1 MQSWSRDVDTTQ
13 LCVNSFQRISLSGV
27 SGIEV
32 HRKVKYVIADRV
44 SNADMTGWLSD
55 RAVKIIDDKISD
67 VLPASSLPSDVDATS
82 EVLRLG
88 DVSLM
93 PGLVDA
99 HCHMHCSATK
109 DAQALALAEKD
120 DIPRLTMRAV
130 TAMRKAV
137 LAGTTTVRDIGSRNE
152 VAFPIKQ
159 AINDGAIPG
168 PRLLVAGTPITI
180 TAGHCWFFGT
190 QADTADEVA
199 KAVRNQVRQG
209 ADAIKMMT
217 TGGMFTPTANPRL
230 PQYPAETLAV
240 AVREAARSGITV
252 AAHCLSTAGVKNCVE
267 ANVHNL
273 VHARWYSQ
281 DPTEGLEFDIDT
293 AKQMADQGQW
303 VDPTIGHGMLGH
315 EATARGEAPPRAVH
329 WSVAASDV
337 KDEEHYE
344 TLNQM
349 HNLGVRFTNGLD
361 MGMPHG
367 THDRSAAN
375 AWSAVENLGWDTW
388 SALRMVTVDT
398 AEALGLDKEIGT
410 VSPGKIAD
418 LAAFDGD
425 PGKDIRDMDRA
436 STVIQGG
443 NVIKLRDVAL
453 V

>member
-1 MQSWSRDVDTTQ
+1 M
-13 LCVNSFQRISLSGV
+13 SGPT
-27 SGIEV
+27 
-32 HRKVKYVIADRV
+32 KYVLAERV
-44 SNADMTGWLSD
+44 ANADMSGWLHNS
-55 RAVKIIDDKISD
+55 AVRIVDDKID
-67 VLPASSLPSDVDATS
+67 AVLPVSNLPSEAGETS
-82 EVLRLG
+82 EILDLG

-120 DIPRLTMRAV
+120 DIQRLTMRAV
-130 TAMRKAV
+130 SAMRKAV

-159 AINDGAIPG
+159 AIKDGAIPG

-190 QADTADEVA
+190 QADTADDVA

-209 ADAIKMMT
+209 ADAIKIMS

-230 PQYPAETLAV
+230 PQYSAEALAV

-252 AAHCLSTAGVKNCVE
+252 AAHCLSADGVKNCVE

-273 VHARWYSQ
+273 IHARWYSQ
-281 DPTEGLEFDIDT
+281 DPSKGLEFDIDT
-293 AKQMADQGQW
+293 AKRMVDQGQW
-303 VDPTIGHGMLGH
+303 VDPTIGHAMLGQ
-315 EATARGEAPPRAVH
+315 EATARGEAPPRAIH

-337 KDEEHYE
+337 ADTDHYE
-344 TLNQM
+344 TLNLM
-349 HNLGVRFTNGLD
+349 HDQGVRFTNGLD

-375 AWSAVENLGWDTW
+375 SWSVVENLGWDTW
-388 SALRMVTVDT
+388 SALRMATCDT
-398 AEALGLDKEIGT
+398 AEALGVSDEVGT
-410 VSPGKIAD
+410 ISPGKVAD
-418 LAAFDGD
+418 LAAFGGD
-425 PGKDIRDMDRA
+425 PAANIRDMDRA
-436 STVIQGG
+436 STVIQNG

>member
-1 MQSWSRDVDTTQ
+1 MH
-13 LCVNSFQRISLSGV
+13 GP
-27 SGIEV
+27 
-32 HRKVKYVIADRV
+32 VKYVIADRV
-44 SNADMTGWLSD
+44 SNAQMTGWLSD
-55 RAVKIIDDKISD
+55 RAVRIIDGKISD
-67 VLPASSLPSDVDATS
+67 VLPASNLPSDVEETS
-82 EVLRLG
+82 EVLHLG
-88 DVSLM
+88 DVSLI

-120 DIPRLTMRAV
+120 DIQRLTMRAV
-130 TAMRKAV
+130 SAMRKAV

-152 VAFPIKQ
+152 VAFAIKQ
-159 AINDGAIPG
+159 AIKDGAIPG

-190 QADTADEVA
+190 QADTPDDVA

-209 ADAIKMMT
+209 ADAIKIMS

-230 PQYPAETLAV
+230 PQFPAETLAV

-252 AAHCLSTAGVKNCVE
+252 AAHCLSADGVKNCVE
-267 ANVHNL
+267 ANVHNP
-273 VHARWYSQ
+273 SK
-281 DPTEGLEFDIDT
+281 GLEFDLDT
-293 AKQMADQGQW
+293 AKRMADQGQW

-315 EATARGEAPPRAVH
+315 EATDRGEAPPRAVH
-329 WSVAASDV
+329 WSVAANNV
-337 KDEEHYE
+337 TDEDHAE

-349 HNLGVRFTNGLD
+349 HELGVRFTNGLD

-375 AWSAVENLGWDTW
+375 AWAAVEKLGWDTW
-388 SALRMVTVDT
+388 SALRMATIDT
-398 AEALGLDKEIGT
+398 AEALGVDDEVGSIRPYK
-410 VSPGKIAD
+410 VAD

-425 PGKDIRDMDRA
+425 PAGNIRDLDRA
-436 STVIQGG
+436 STVIQRGE
-443 NVIKLRDVAL
+443 VIKLRDVAL

>member
-1 MQSWSRDVDTTQ
+1 MIGNT
-13 LCVNSFQRISLSGV
+13 V
-27 SGIEV
+27 SGS
-32 HRKVKYVIADRV
+32 VKYVIADRV
-44 SNADMTGWLSD
+44 SNVDMTGWLSD
-55 RAVKIIDDKISD
+55 SAVKIVDEKIGD
-67 VLPASSLPSDVDATS
+67 VLPASSLPSDVEETS

-109 DAQALALAEKD
+109 DAQALALTEKD
-120 DIPRLTMRAV
+120 DIQRLTMRAV
-130 TAMRKAV
+130 SAMRKAV
-137 LAGTTTVRDIGSRNE
+137 MAGTTTVRDIGSRNE

-159 AINDGAIPG
+159 AIKDGAIPG

-190 QADTADEVA
+190 QADTADDVA

-209 ADAIKMMT
+209 ADAIKIMS

-230 PQYPAETLAV
+230 PQYSAETLAV

-252 AAHCLSTAGVKNCVE
+252 AAHCLSADGVKNCVE

-273 VHARWYSQ
+273 IHARWYSQ
-281 DPTEGLEFDIDT
+281 DPSKGLEFELDT
-293 AKQMADQGQW
+293 AKRMADQGQW
-303 VDPTIGHGMLGH
+303 VDPTIGHGMLGE
-315 EATARGEAPPRAVH
+315 EATARGEAPPRSVH
-329 WSVAASDV
+329 WSVASSDV
-337 KDEEHYE
+337 DNEAHYE

-349 HNLGVRFTNGLD
+349 HDLGVRFTNGLD

-375 AWSAVENLGWDTW
+375 AWSAVENLGWNTW
-388 SALRMVTVDT
+388 SALRMATIDT
-398 AEALGLDKEIGT
+398 AEALRIDDEVGSIK
-410 VSPGKIAD
+410 PGKVAD
-418 LAAFDGD
+418 LAAFGGD
-425 PGKDIRDMDRA
+425 PAKNIRDMDRA
-436 STVIQGG
+436 STVIQNG
-443 NVIKLRDVAL
+443 NIIKLNDVAL

>member
-1 MQSWSRDVDTTQ
+1 MTRVT
-13 LCVNSFQRISLSGV
+13 
-27 SGIEV
+27 
-32 HRKVKYVIADRV
+32 KYVTADRV
-44 SNADMTGWLSD
+44 ANADMSGWLRD
-55 RAVKIIDDKISD
+55 GAVRIVNDKID
-67 VLPASSLPSDVDATS
+67 AVVRFLDLPSDISETS
-82 EVLRLG
+82 EVVSLG

-99 HCHMHCSATK
+99 HCHMHCSATA
-109 DAQALALAEKD
+109 DAQKLALEERD
-120 DIPRLTMRAV
+120 DIQRLTMRAV
-130 TAMRKAV
+130 SAMRKAV

-152 VAFPIKQ
+152 VAFGIKQ
-159 AINDGAIPG
+159 AIKDGAMPG
-168 PRLLVAGTPITI
+168 PRLLVTGTPITI

-190 QADTADEVA
+190 QADTVDDVA
-199 KAVRNQVRQG
+199 KAVRNQVRLG
-209 ADAIKMMT
+209 ADAIKIMS

-230 PQYPAETLAV
+230 PQYSAEALAV

-252 AAHCLSTAGVKNCVE
+252 AAHCLSADGVKNCVE

-281 DPTEGLEFDIDT
+281 DPAKGLDFDIDT
-293 AKQMADQGQW
+293 TKRMADQGQW

-315 EATARGEAPPRAVH
+315 EVSARGEAPPRAVH

-337 KDEEHYE
+337 TDNDHYE
-344 TLNQM
+344 TLNLM
-349 HNLGVRFTNGLD
+349 HDEGVRFINGLD

-375 AWSAVENLGWDTW
+375 AWSYVENLGWDNW
-388 SALRMVTVDT
+388 SALRMATSDT
-398 AEALGLDKEIGT
+398 AEALGVDDEVGSI
-410 VSPGKIAD
+410 SPGKVAD

-425 PGKDIRDMDRA
+425 PAVNIRDLDQA
-436 STVIQGG
+436 STVMQSG

>member
-1 MQSWSRDVDTTQ
+1 MIGNT
-13 LCVNSFQRISLSGV
+13 V
-27 SGIEV
+27 SGS
-32 HRKVKYVIADRV
+32 VKYVIADRV
-44 SNADMTGWLSD
+44 SNVGMTGWLYDS
-55 RAVKIIDDKISD
+55 AVKIVDGKIGD
-67 VLPASSLPSDVDATS
+67 VLPASSLPSDVEETS

-93 PGLVDA
+93 PGLMDA

-120 DIPRLTMRAV
+120 DIQRLTMRAV
-130 TAMRKAV
+130 SAMRKAV

-152 VAFPIKQ
+152 VAFAIKQ
-159 AINDGAIPG
+159 AIKDGAIPG

-190 QADTADEVA
+190 QADTADDVA

-209 ADAIKMMT
+209 ADAIKIMS

-230 PQYPAETLAV
+230 PQYSAEAIAV

-252 AAHCLSTAGVKNCVE
+252 AAHCLSADGVKNCVE

-273 VHARWYSQ
+273 IHARWYSQ
-281 DPTEGLEFDIDT
+281 DPSKGLEFDSDT
-293 AKQMADQGQW
+293 AKRMADQGQW
-303 VDPTIGHGMLGH
+303 VDPTIGHGMLGE
-315 EATARGEAPPRAVH
+315 EATARGEAPPRTVH
-329 WSVAASDV
+329 WSVASSDV
-337 KDEEHYE
+337 DNEAHYE

-349 HNLGVRFTNGLD
+349 HDLGVRFTNGLD

-388 SALRMVTVDT
+388 SALRMATTDT
-398 AEALGLDKEIGT
+398 AEALRIDDEVGSIK
-410 VSPGKIAD
+410 PGKVAD
-418 LAAFDGD
+418 LAAFGGD
-425 PGKDIRDMDRA
+425 PAANIRDMDRA

-443 NVIKLRDVAL
+443 EVIKLRDLAL

>member
-1 MQSWSRDVDTTQ
+1 MIGNTLPGS
-13 LCVNSFQRISLSGV
+13 
-27 SGIEV
+27 
-32 HRKVKYVIADRV
+32 VKYVIADRV
-44 SNADMTGWLSD
+44 SNGDMTGWLSD
-55 RAVKIIDDKISD
+55 SAVKIVDGKIAD
-67 VLPASSLPSDVDATS
+67 VLQMSSLPSDIEETS

-120 DIPRLTMRAV
+120 DIQRLTMRAV
-130 TAMRKAV
+130 SAMRKAV
-137 LAGTTTVRDIGSRNE
+137 LSGTTTVRDIGSRNE
-152 VAFPIKQ
+152 VAFAIKK
-159 AINDGAIPG
+159 AIKDGAIPG

-209 ADAIKMMT
+209 ADAIKIMS

-252 AAHCLSTAGVKNCVE
+252 AAHCLSADGVKNCVE
-267 ANVHNL
+267 ANVPHL
-273 VHARWYSQ
+273 IHARWLAQ
-281 DPTEGLEFDIDT
+281 DPSGGVEFDCDT
-293 AKQMADQGQW
+293 AKRIVDQGQW
-303 VDPTIGHGMLGH
+303 IDPTIGHGMLGK
-315 EATARGEAPPRAVH
+315 EAVAAGEVPPLNVH
-329 WSVAASDV
+329 WSVAESPVTD
-337 KDEEHYE
+337 DDHYQN
-344 TLNQM
+344 LNQM
-349 HNLGVRFTNGLD
+349 RDLGARFTNGLD
-361 MGMPHG
+361 MGMAHG

-375 AWSAVENLGWDTW
+375 AWAAVELLGWGNWD
-388 SALRMVTVDT
+388 ALRMATIDT
-398 AEALGLDKEIGT
+398 AEALGIDDEVGSIK
-410 VSPGKIAD
+410 PGKVAD
-418 LAAFDGD
+418 LAAFCGD
-425 PGKDIRDMDRA
+425 PAANIRDMDRA

-443 NVIKLRDVAL
+443 EAIKLRDVAL

>member
-1 MQSWSRDVDTTQ
+1 M
-13 LCVNSFQRISLSGV
+13 SGP
-27 SGIEV
+27 I
-32 HRKVKYVIADRV
+32 KYVTAERV
-44 SNADMTGWLSD
+44 ANADMSGWLLNS
-55 RAVKIIDDKISD
+55 AVRIVNDKIDS
-67 VLPASSLPSDVDATS
+67 VLPVSSMPSDAGETS
-82 EVLRLG
+82 EVLDLG

-120 DIPRLTMRAV
+120 DIQRLTMRAV
-130 TAMRKAV
+130 SAMRKAV

-152 VAFPIKQ
+152 VAFSIKQ
-159 AINDGAIPG
+159 AIKDGAIPG

-190 QADTADEVA
+190 QADTVDDVA

-209 ADAIKMMT
+209 ADAIKIMS
-217 TGGMFTPTANPRL
+217 TGWMFTPTANPRL
-230 PQYPAETLAV
+230 PQYSAEALAV

-252 AAHCLSTAGVKNCVE
+252 AAHCLSAAGVKNCVE

-273 VHARWYSQ
+273 IHARWFSQ
-281 DPTEGLEFDIDT
+281 DPTKGLEFDIHT
-293 AKQMADQGQW
+293 AKRMADQGQW
-303 VDPTIGHGMLGH
+303 VDPTIGHGMLGQ
-315 EATARGEAPPRAVH
+315 EAAARGEAPPRAIH

-337 KDEEHYE
+337 ADTDHFE
-344 TLNQM
+344 TLNMM
-349 HNLGVRFTNGLD
+349 HDEGVRFTNGLD

-375 AWSAVENLGWDTW
+375 SWSVVENLGWDNW
-388 SALRMVTVDT
+388 SALRMATSDT
-398 AEALGLDKEIGT
+398 AEALGVSDEVGSI
-410 VSPGKIAD
+410 SPGKVAD

-425 PGKDIRDMDRA
+425 PATNIRDMDRA
-436 STVIQGG
+436 STVIQNGQL
-443 NVIKLRDVAL
+443 IKLREVAL

>member
-1 MQSWSRDVDTTQ
+1 MS
-13 LCVNSFQRISLSGV
+13 
-27 SGIEV
+27 
-32 HRKVKYVIADRV
+32 
-44 SNADMTGWLSD
+44 GWLSD
-55 RAVKIIDDKISD
+55 AAVRIVNRKIDD
-67 VLPASSLPSDVDATS
+67 VLPADSLPSDAKDTS
-82 EVLRLG
+82 EIVRLG

-120 DIPRLTMRAV
+120 DIQRLTMRAV
-130 TAMRKAV
+130 SAMRKAV

-152 VAFPIKQ
+152 VAFPVKQ
-159 AINDGAIPG
+159 AIKDGAIPG
-168 PRLLVAGTPITI
+168 PRLLAAGTPITI

-209 ADAIKMMT
+209 ADAIKIMS

-252 AAHCLSTAGVKNCVE
+252 AAHCLSAQGVKNCVE

-273 VHARWYSQ
+273 VHSRWYSQ
-281 DPTEGLEFDIDT
+281 DPAEGLDFDIDT
-293 AKQMADQGQW
+293 AKRMADQGQW

-315 EATARGEAPPRAVH
+315 EAANRGEAPPRAIH

-337 KDEEHYE
+337 TDEQHYE
-344 TLNQM
+344 NLNEM
-349 HNLGVRFTNGLD
+349 HDLGIRFTNGLD

-375 AWSAVENLGWDTW
+375 AWSMVENLGWDTW
-388 SALRMVTVDT
+388 SALRMATADT
-398 AEALGLDKEIGT
+398 AEALGIDDQVGSIA
-410 VSPGKIAD
+410 PGKVAD
-418 LAAFDGD
+418 IAAFNGD
-425 PGKDIRDMDRA
+425 PAENIREMDRA
-436 STVIQGG
+436 STVIQNG

>member
-1 MQSWSRDVDTTQ
+1 MPGS
-13 LCVNSFQRISLSGV
+13 
-27 SGIEV
+27 
-32 HRKVKYVIADRV
+32 VKYIIADRV
-44 SNADMTGWLSD
+44 SSTDMTSWLSD
-55 RAVKIIDDKISD
+55 SAVKIVNGKIAD
-67 VLPASSLPSDVDATS
+67 VLPASSLPSDVDETS

-88 DVSLM
+88 NVSLM

-99 HCHMHCSATK
+99 HCHMHCSATT

-120 DIPRLTMRAV
+120 DIQRLTMRAV
-130 TAMRKAV
+130 SAMRMAV

-159 AINDGAIPG
+159 AIKYGAIPG
-168 PRLLVAGTPITI
+168 PRLLVTGTPITI
-180 TAGHCWFFGT
+180 TAGHCWFFGS

-209 ADAIKMMT
+209 ADAIKIMS

-252 AAHCLSTAGVKNCVE
+252 AAHCLSAAGVKNCVE

-273 VHARWYSQ
+273 IHARWYSQ
-281 DPTEGLEFDIDT
+281 DPSKGLEFELET
-293 AKQMADQGQW
+293 AQRMSDQGQW

-315 EATARGEAPPRAVH
+315 EATDRGEAPPRAIH
-329 WSVAASDV
+329 WSVAANNV
-337 KDEEHYE
+337 TDEDHAE

-349 HNLGVRFTNGLD
+349 HDLGVRFTNGLD

-375 AWSAVENLGWDTW
+375 AWAAVEKLGWDNW
-388 SALRMVTVDT
+388 SALRMATIDT
-398 AEALGLDKEIGT
+398 AEALGVDGEVGSIST
-410 VSPGKIAD
+410 GKVAD
-418 LAAFDGD
+418 LAAFGGD
-425 PGKDIRDMDRA
+425 PAANIRDMDQA
-436 STVIQGG
+436 STVIQKGD
-443 NVIKLRDVAL
+443 VIKLRGVAL

>member
-1 MQSWSRDVDTTQ
+1 VYK
-13 LCVNSFQRISLSGV
+13 LISANHIPTV
-27 SGIEV
+27 TGIAV
-32 HRKVKYVIADRV
+32 HGPVKYVIADRV
-44 SNADMTGWLSD
+44 SNAQMTGWLSD
-55 RAVKIIDDKISD
+55 SAVKIVDGKIAD
-67 VLPASSLPSDVDATS
+67 VLHASSLPSDVEETS

-88 DVSLM
+88 DVSLI

-120 DIPRLTMRAV
+120 DIQRLTMRAV
-130 TAMRKAV
+130 SAMRKAV

-152 VAFPIKQ
+152 VAFAIKQ
-159 AINDGAIPG
+159 AIKDGAIPG

-190 QADTADEVA
+190 QADTPDDVA

-209 ADAIKMMT
+209 ADAIKIMS

-230 PQYPAETLAV
+230 PQFPAETLAV

-252 AAHCLSTAGVKNCVE
+252 AAHCLSADGVKNCVE

-273 VHARWYSQ
+273 IHARWYSQ
-281 DPTEGLEFDIDT
+281 NPSKGLEFDLDT
-293 AKQMADQGQW
+293 AKRMADQGQW

-315 EATARGEAPPRAVH
+315 EATDRGEAPPRAVH
-329 WSVAASDV
+329 WSVAANNV
-337 KDEEHYE
+337 TDEDHAE

-349 HNLGVRFTNGLD
+349 HELGVRFTNGLD

-375 AWSAVENLGWDTW
+375 AWAAVEKLGWDTW
-388 SALRMVTVDT
+388 SALRMATIDT
-398 AEALGLDKEIGT
+398 AEALGVDDEVGSIRPDK
-410 VSPGKIAD
+410 VAD

-425 PGKDIRDMDRA
+425 PAGNIRDLDRA
-436 STVIQGG
+436 STVIQRGE
-443 NVIKLRDVAL
+443 VIKLRDVAL

>member
-1 MQSWSRDVDTTQ
+1 MTGS
-13 LCVNSFQRISLSGV
+13 
-27 SGIEV
+27 
-32 HRKVKYVIADRV
+32 VKYVVADRV
-44 SNADMTGWLSD
+44 ANADMTGWLSD
-55 RAVKIIDDKISD
+55 GAVKIVDGRIDD
-67 VLPASSLPSDVDATS
+67 VLPESRLPSDVEETS

-120 DIPRLTMRAV
+120 DIQRLTMRAV
-130 TAMRKAV
+130 SAMRKAV

-152 VAFPIKQ
+152 VAFGIKQ

-190 QADTADEVA
+190 QADTADDVA

-209 ADAIKMMT
+209 ADAIKIMS

-252 AAHCLSTAGVKNCVE
+252 AAHCLSADGVKNCVE

-273 VHARWYSQ
+273 IHARWLSQ
-281 DPTEGLEFDIDT
+281 DPSKGLEFDLDT
-293 AKQMADQGQW
+293 AKRMADQGQW

-315 EATARGEAPPRAVH
+315 EATARGEAPPRAIH
-329 WSVAASDV
+329 WSVAANNV
-337 KDEEHYE
+337 TDEAHAE
-344 TLNQM
+344 TLNGM
-349 HNLGVRFTNGLD
+349 HDLGVRFTSGLD

-375 AWSAVENLGWDTW
+375 AWAAVEKLGWDTW
-388 SALRMVTVDT
+388 SALRMATIDT
-398 AEALGLDKEIGT
+398 AEALGIDGEVGAIKA
-410 VSPGKIAD
+410 GKIAD
-418 LAAFDGD
+418 LAAFEGD
-425 PGKDIRDMDRA
+425 PGENIRDLDRA
-436 STVIQGG
+436 STVIQRGE
-443 NVIKLRDVAL
+443 VIKLRDVAL

>member
-1 MQSWSRDVDTTQ
+1 MPD
-13 LCVNSFQRISLSGV
+13 LS
-27 SGIEV
+27 
-32 HRKVKYVIADRV
+32 VKYVIADRV
-44 SNADMTGWLSD
+44 ATSDMSGWLTNT
-55 RAVKIIDDKISD
+55 AVRIVNSKIDD
-67 VLPASSLPSDVDATS
+67 VLPASSLPSDIEETS
-82 EVLRLG
+82 EIVQLG

-99 HCHMHCSATK
+99 HCHMHCSATA
-109 DAQALALAEKD
+109 DAQKLALEEKD
-120 DIPRLTMRAV
+120 DILRLTMRAV
-130 TAMRKAV
+130 SAMRKAV
-137 LAGTTTVRDIGSRNE
+137 LAGTTTIRDIGSRNE
-152 VAFPIKQ
+152 VAFPVKQ
-159 AINDGAIPG
+159 AIKDGAIPG

-180 TAGHCWFFGT
+180 TAGHCWFFGS

-209 ADAIKMMT
+209 ADAIKIMS

-252 AAHCLSTAGVKNCVE
+252 ASHCLSAAGVKNSVE

-273 VHARWYSQ
+273 IHARWLSQ
-281 DPTEGLEFDIDT
+281 DTSQGLEFDIDI
-293 AKQMADQGQW
+293 AKRMADQGQW

-315 EATARGEAPPRAVH
+315 EAAARGEAPPRAIH
-329 WSVAASDV
+329 WSVAENNV
-337 KDEEHYE
+337 PDEAHAE

-349 HNLGVRFTNGLD
+349 RDVGVRFTSGLD

-375 AWSAVENLGWDTW
+375 AWAAVELLGWDNW
-388 SALRMVTVDT
+388 DALRMATIDT
-398 AEALGLDKEIGT
+398 AEALGIDDEVGSIT
-410 VSPGKIAD
+410 AGKVAD

-425 PGKDIRDMDRA
+425 PGENIRDMDRA
-436 STVIQGG
+436 STVIQRG

>member
-1 MQSWSRDVDTTQ
+1 MIGNAVPGS
-13 LCVNSFQRISLSGV
+13 
-27 SGIEV
+27 
-32 HRKVKYVIADRV
+32 VKYIIADRV
-44 SNADMTGWLSD
+44 SSTDMTSWLSD
-55 RAVKIIDDKISD
+55 SAVKIVNGKIAD
-67 VLPASSLPSDVDATS
+67 VLPASSLPSDVDETS

-88 DVSLM
+88 NVSLM

-99 HCHMHCSATK
+99 HCHMHCSATT

-120 DIPRLTMRAV
+120 DIQRLTMRAV
-130 TAMRKAV
+130 SAMRMAV

-159 AINDGAIPG
+159 AIKYGAIPG
-168 PRLLVAGTPITI
+168 PRLLVTGTPITI
-180 TAGHCWFFGT
+180 TAGHCWFFGS

-209 ADAIKMMT
+209 ADAIKIMS

-252 AAHCLSTAGVKNCVE
+252 AAHCLSAAGVKNCVE

-273 VHARWYSQ
+273 IHARWYSQ
-281 DPTEGLEFDIDT
+281 DPSKGLEFELET
-293 AKQMADQGQW
+293 AQRMSDQGQW

-315 EATARGEAPPRAVH
+315 EATDRGEAPPRAIH
-329 WSVAASDV
+329 WSVAANNV
-337 KDEEHYE
+337 TDEDHAE

-349 HNLGVRFTNGLD
+349 HDLGVRFTNGLD

-375 AWSAVENLGWDTW
+375 AWAAVEKLGWDNW
-388 SALRMVTVDT
+388 SALRMATIDT
-398 AEALGLDKEIGT
+398 AEALGVDGEVGSIST
-410 VSPGKIAD
+410 GKVAD
-418 LAAFDGD
+418 LAAFGGD
-425 PGKDIRDMDRA
+425 PAANIRDMDQA
-436 STVIQGG
+436 STVIQKGD
-443 NVIKLRDVAL
+443 VIKLRGVAL

>member
-1 MQSWSRDVDTTQ
+1 
-13 LCVNSFQRISLSGV
+13 
-27 SGIEV
+27 
-32 HRKVKYVIADRV
+32 
-44 SNADMTGWLSD
+44 
-55 RAVKIIDDKISD
+55 
-67 VLPASSLPSDVDATS
+67 
-82 EVLRLG
+82 
-88 DVSLM
+88 
-93 PGLVDA
+93 
-99 HCHMHCSATK
+99 MHCSATK

-137 LAGTTTVRDIGSRNE
+137 LAGTTTVRDIGSHNE

-159 AINDGAIPG
+159 AIKDGAIPG
-168 PRLLVAGTPITI
+168 PRLLTTGTPITI

-209 ADAIKMMT
+209 ADAIKIMS

-230 PQYPAETLAV
+230 PQFPAETLAV

-267 ANVHNL
+267 ANVHIL
-273 VHARWYSQ
+273 VHSRWYSQ
-281 DPTEGLEFDIDT
+281 DPTEGLDFDIDT
-293 AKQMADQGQW
+293 AKRMADQGQW

-337 KDEEHYE
+337 GDNDHYE

-349 HNLGVRFTNGLD
+349 HDVGVRFINGLD

-375 AWSAVENLGWDTW
+375 AWSFVENLGWDTW
-388 SALRMVTVDT
+388 SALRMATIDT

-410 VSPGKIAD
+410 ISPGKIAD

>member
-1 MQSWSRDVDTTQ
+1 M
-13 LCVNSFQRISLSGV
+13 
-27 SGIEV
+27 
-32 HRKVKYVIADRV
+32 HRNIRYIIADRV
-44 SNADMTGWLSD
+44 ANADMNEWLSD
-55 RAVKIIDDKISD
+55 TAVRIVDDKIND
-67 VLPASSLPSDVDATS
+67 VLTASSLPSDVNETS

-120 DIPRLTMRAV
+120 DIQRLTMRAV
-130 TAMRKAV
+130 SAMRKAV
-137 LAGTTTVRDIGSRNE
+137 LAGTTTVRDIGSHNE
-152 VAFPIKQ
+152 VAFAIKQ
-159 AINDGAIPG
+159 AIKDGAIPG
-168 PRLLVAGTPITI
+168 PRLLVTGTPITI
-180 TAGHCWFFGT
+180 TAGHCWFFGS

-209 ADAIKMMT
+209 ADAIKIMS

-252 AAHCLSTAGVKNCVE
+252 AAHCLSAAGVKNCVE

-273 VHARWYSQ
+273 IHSRWYSQ
-281 DPTEGLEFDIDT
+281 DPSKGLEFDLDT
-293 AKQMADQGQW
+293 AKRMADQGQW

-315 EATARGEAPPRAVH
+315 EATDRGEAPPRAVH
-329 WSVAASDV
+329 WSVAANNV
-337 KDEEHYE
+337 TDEDHAE

-349 HNLGVRFTNGLD
+349 HDLGVRFTNGLD

-367 THDRSAAN
+367 THDRSSAN
-375 AWSAVENLGWDTW
+375 AWAAVEKLGWNTW
-388 SALRMVTVDT
+388 SALRMATIDT
-398 AEALGLDKEIGT
+398 AEALRIDDEVGSI
-410 VSPGKIAD
+410 SAGKVAD
-418 LAAFDGD
+418 LAAFGGD
-425 PGKDIRDMDRA
+425 PAANIRDMDRA
-436 STVIQGG
+436 STVIQRGE
-443 NVIKLRDVAL
+443 VIKLRDVAL

>member
-1 MQSWSRDVDTTQ
+1 MQR
-13 LCVNSFQRISLSGV
+13 N
-27 SGIEV
+27 
-32 HRKVKYVIADRV
+32 VKYVIADRV
-44 SNADMTGWLSD
+44 ANSEMSGWVSDTAVRIEDGKIGGIVRTVDLPADIEDNAD
-55 RAVKIIDDKISD
+55 VI
-67 VLPASSLPSDVDATS
+67 
-82 EVLRLG
+82 RLG
-88 DVSLM
+88 NVSLM

-99 HCHMHCSATK
+99 HCHMHCSATA

-120 DIPRLTMRAV
+120 DIQRLTMRAV

-159 AINDGAIPG
+159 AIKEGAIPG
-168 PRLLVAGTPITI
+168 PRLLATGTPITI

-209 ADAIKMMT
+209 ADAIKIMS

-230 PQYPAETLAV
+230 PQYSAETLAV

-252 AAHCLSTAGVKNCVE
+252 AAHCLSAAGVKNCVE

-273 VHARWYSQ
+273 IHARWLSQ
-281 DPTEGLEFDIDT
+281 DPSKGLEFDLDT
-293 AKQMADQGQW
+293 AKRMADQGQW
-303 VDPTIGHGMLGH
+303 VDPTIGHGMLGR
-315 EATARGEAPPRAVH
+315 EATARGEAPPRAIH
-329 WSVAASDV
+329 WSVAATNVSDEAHNEV
-337 KDEEHYE
+337 
-344 TLNQM
+344 LNQM
-349 HNLGVRFTNGLD
+349 HDVGVRFVSGLD

-375 AWSAVENLGWDTW
+375 AWAHVEQLGWGTW
-388 SALRMVTVDT
+388 DALRLSTIDT
-398 AEALGLDKEIGT
+398 AEALGIDAEIGT
-410 VSPGKIAD
+410 ITPGKVAD

-425 PGKDIRDMDRA
+425 PAENIRDMDRA
-436 STVIQGG
+436 STVIQNG

-453 V
+453 I

>member
-1 MQSWSRDVDTTQ
+1 
-13 LCVNSFQRISLSGV
+13 
-27 SGIEV
+27 
-32 HRKVKYVIADRV
+32 
-44 SNADMTGWLSD
+44 MTGWLTNSAI
-55 RAVKIIDDKISD
+55 RIIDNKID
-67 VLPASSLPSDVDATS
+67 DILPIDQLPSDSAETS
-82 EVLRLG
+82 EITHLG

-120 DIPRLTMRAV
+120 DIQRLTMRAV
-130 TAMRKAV
+130 SAMRKAV

-159 AINDGAIPG
+159 AIKDGAIPG
-168 PRLLVAGTPITI
+168 PRLLAAGTPITI

-209 ADAIKMMT
+209 ADAIKIMS

-252 AAHCLSTAGVKNCVE
+252 AAHCLSADGVKNCVE

-273 VHARWYSQ
+273 IHARWYSQ
-281 DPTEGLEFDIDT
+281 DPTKGLEFDLDI
-293 AKQMADQGQW
+293 AKRMADQAQW
-303 VDPTIGHGMLGH
+303 VDPTIGHGMLGE
-315 EATARGEAPPRAVH
+315 EATNRGEAPPRAVH
-329 WSVAASDV
+329 WSVASSDV
-337 KDEEHYE
+337 DNEAHYE

-349 HNLGVRFTNGLD
+349 HDLGIRFTNGLD

-375 AWSAVENLGWDTW
+375 AWSVVENLGWDTW
-388 SALRMVTVDT
+388 SALRMATIDT
-398 AEALGLDKEIGT
+398 AEALGLDHEIGSIT
-410 VSPGKIAD
+410 PGKIAD
-418 LAAFDGD
+418 LAAFSGN
-425 PGKDIRDMDRA
+425 PTENIRDMDRA
-436 STVIQGG
+436 STVIQNG
-443 NVIKLRDVAL
+443 NITKLNDVAL

>member
-1 MQSWSRDVDTTQ
+1 M
-13 LCVNSFQRISLSGV
+13 N
-27 SGIEV
+27 
-32 HRKVKYVIADRV
+32 
-44 SNADMTGWLSD
+44 GWLHNTAI
-55 RAVKIIDDKISD
+55 RIVENKIDDT
-67 VLPASSLPSDVDATS
+67 LPIDQLPSDAHETS
-82 EVLRLG
+82 EITHLG
-88 DVSLM
+88 DVSLI

-120 DIPRLTMRAV
+120 DIQRLTMRAV
-130 TAMRKAV
+130 SAMRKAV

-159 AINDGAIPG
+159 AIKDGAIPG
-168 PRLLVAGTPITI
+168 PRLLAAGTPITI

-209 ADAIKMMT
+209 ADAIKIMS
-217 TGGMFTPTANPRL
+217 TGGMFTPTANPRQ

-252 AAHCLSTAGVKNCVE
+252 AAHCLSAEGVKNCVE

-273 VHARWYSQ
+273 IHARWYSQ
-281 DPTEGLEFDIDT
+281 DPEKGLEFDIAT
-293 AKQMADQGQW
+293 AQQMADQGQW
-303 VDPTIGHGMLGH
+303 VDPTIGHGMLGE
-315 EATARGEAPPRAVH
+315 EATQRGEAPPRAVH
-329 WSVAASDV
+329 WSVASSDV
-337 KDEEHYE
+337 DNEAHYE

-349 HNLGVRFTNGLD
+349 HDLGVRFTNGLD

-375 AWSAVENLGWDTW
+375 AWSVVENLGWDTW
-388 SALRMVTVDT
+388 SALRMATIDT
-398 AEALGLDKEIGT
+398 AEALGLDKEIGSIT
-410 VSPGKIAD
+410 PGKTAD
-418 LAAFDGD
+418 LAAFNGN
-425 PGKDIRDMDRA
+425 PAQNIRDMDRA
-436 STVIQGG
+436 STVIQNG
-443 NVIKLRDVAL
+443 NIIKLNNVAL

>member
-1 MQSWSRDVDTTQ
+1 MS
-13 LCVNSFQRISLSGV
+13 
-27 SGIEV
+27 
-32 HRKVKYVIADRV
+32 
-44 SNADMTGWLSD
+44 GWLSD
-55 RAVKIIDDKISD
+55 AAVRIVNREIDD
-67 VLPASSLPSDVDATS
+67 VLPADSLPSDAKDTS
-82 EVLRLG
+82 EIVRLG

-120 DIPRLTMRAV
+120 DIQRLTMRAV
-130 TAMRKAV
+130 SAMRKAV

-159 AINDGAIPG
+159 AIKDGAIPG
-168 PRLLVAGTPITI
+168 PRLLAAGTPITI

-209 ADAIKMMT
+209 ADVIKIMS

-252 AAHCLSTAGVKNCVE
+252 AAHCLSAAGVKNCVE
-267 ANVHNL
+267 ANVHSL
-273 VHARWYSQ
+273 VHSRWYSQ
-281 DPTEGLEFDIDT
+281 DPAKGLEFDLDT
-293 AKQMADQGQW
+293 AKRMADQGQW

-315 EATARGEAPPRAVH
+315 EVAARGEAPPRAIH

-337 KDEEHYE
+337 TDEQHYE
-344 TLNQM
+344 NLNEM
-349 HNLGVRFTNGLD
+349 HDLGIRFTNGLD

-375 AWSAVENLGWDTW
+375 AWSMVENLGWDTW
-388 SALRMVTVDT
+388 SALRMATSDT
-398 AEALGLDKEIGT
+398 AEALRIDDQVGIIA
-410 VSPGKIAD
+410 PGKVAD

-425 PGKDIRDMDRA
+425 PAENIRDMDRA
-436 STVIQGG
+436 STVIQNG

>member
-1 MQSWSRDVDTTQ
+1 MHGS
-13 LCVNSFQRISLSGV
+13 I
-27 SGIEV
+27 
-32 HRKVKYVIADRV
+32 KYVSAKRV
-44 SNADMTGWLSD
+44 ANAEMSGWLPDS
-55 RAVKIIDDKISD
+55 AVRIVEGKIDS
-67 VLPASSLPSDVDATS
+67 VLPISSLPSDVSETS
-82 EVLRLG
+82 GVLDLG

-99 HCHMHCSATK
+99 HCHMHCSATT
-109 DAQALALAEKD
+109 DAQKLALEERD
-120 DIPRLTMRAV
+120 DIQRLTMRAV
-130 TAMRKAV
+130 SAMRKAV

-152 VAFPIKQ
+152 VAFAIKQ
-159 AINDGAIPG
+159 AIKDGAIPG

-190 QADTADEVA
+190 QADTVDDVA

-209 ADAIKMMT
+209 ADAIKIMS

-230 PQYPAETLAV
+230 PQYSAEALAV

-252 AAHCLSTAGVKNCVE
+252 AAHCLSADGVKNCVE

-273 VHARWYSQ
+273 IHARWYSQ
-281 DPTEGLEFDIDT
+281 DPAKGLDFDIET
-293 AKQMADQGQW
+293 TKRMADQGQW
-303 VDPTIGHGMLGH
+303 VDPTIGHGMLGQ
-315 EATARGEAPPRAVH
+315 EVAARGEAPPRAVH

-337 KDEEHYE
+337 TDADHYE
-344 TLNQM
+344 TLNLM
-349 HNLGVRFTNGLD
+349 HDEGVRFVNGLD

-375 AWSAVENLGWDTW
+375 AWSFVENLGWANW
-388 SALRMVTVDT
+388 SALRMATSDT
-398 AEALGLDKEIGT
+398 AEALGVDDEVGSI
-410 VSPGKIAD
+410 SPGKVAD

-425 PGKDIRDMDRA
+425 PAANIRDLDRA

-443 NVIKLRDVAL
+443 DVIKLRDVAL

>member
-1 MQSWSRDVDTTQ
+1 MTGS
-13 LCVNSFQRISLSGV
+13 
-27 SGIEV
+27 
-32 HRKVKYVIADRV
+32 VKYVVADRV
-44 SNADMTGWLSD
+44 ANADMTGWLSD
-55 RAVKIIDDKISD
+55 GAVKIDDGRIDD
-67 VLPASSLPSDVDATS
+67 VLPESRLPSDVEETS

-120 DIPRLTMRAV
+120 DIQRLTMRAV
-130 TAMRKAV
+130 SAMRKAV

-152 VAFPIKQ
+152 VAFGVKQ
-159 AINDGAIPG
+159 AIKDGAIPG

-190 QADTADEVA
+190 QADTADDVA

-209 ADAIKMMT
+209 ADAIKIMS

-252 AAHCLSTAGVKNCVE
+252 AAHCLSADGVKNCVE

-273 VHARWYSQ
+273 IHARWLSQ
-281 DPTEGLEFDIDT
+281 DPSKGLEFDLDT

-315 EATARGEAPPRAVH
+315 EATARGEAPPRAIH
-329 WSVAASDV
+329 WSVAANNV
-337 KDEEHYE
+337 TDEAHAE
-344 TLNQM
+344 TLNAM
-349 HNLGVRFTNGLD
+349 HDLGVRFTSGLD

-375 AWSAVENLGWDTW
+375 AWAAVEKLGWDTW
-388 SALRMVTVDT
+388 SALRMATVDT
-398 AEALGLDKEIGT
+398 AEALGIDGEVGAIKA
-410 VSPGKIAD
+410 GKIAD
-418 LAAFDGD
+418 LAAFEGD
-425 PGKDIRDMDRA
+425 PGENIRDLDRA
-436 STVIQGG
+436 STVIQRGE
-443 NVIKLRDVAL
+443 VIKLRDVAL

>member
-1 MQSWSRDVDTTQ
+1 MTRVT
-13 LCVNSFQRISLSGV
+13 
-27 SGIEV
+27 
-32 HRKVKYVIADRV
+32 KYVTADRV
-44 SNADMTGWLSD
+44 ANADMSGWLRDS
-55 RAVKIIDDKISD
+55 AVRIVEGKIAAVVPISN
-67 VLPASSLPSDVDATS
+67 LPSDVAETS
-82 EVLRLG
+82 EVVRLG

-99 HCHMHCSATK
+99 HCHMHCSATA
-109 DAQALALAEKD
+109 DAQKLALEERD
-120 DIPRLTMRAV
+120 DIQRLTMRAV

-152 VAFPIKQ
+152 VAFSIKQ
-159 AINDGAIPG
+159 AIKDGATPG
-168 PRLLVAGTPITI
+168 PRLLVTGTPITI

-190 QADTADEVA
+190 QADTVDDVA
-199 KAVRNQVRQG
+199 KAVRNQVRLG
-209 ADAIKMMT
+209 ADAIKIMS

-230 PQYPAETLAV
+230 PQYSAEALAV

-252 AAHCLSTAGVKNCVE
+252 AAHCLSGDGVKNCVE

-281 DPTEGLEFDIDT
+281 DPAEGLDFDIDT
-293 AKQMADQGQW
+293 TKQMADQGQW

-315 EATARGEAPPRAVH
+315 EVASRGEAPPRAVH

-337 KDEEHYE
+337 TDKDHYE
-344 TLNQM
+344 TLDVM
-349 HNLGVRFTNGLD
+349 HDEGVRFINGLD

-375 AWSAVENLGWDTW
+375 AWSFVENLGWDNW
-388 SALRMVTVDT
+388 SALRMATSDT
-398 AEALGLDKEIGT
+398 AEALGVDDEVGSI
-410 VSPGKIAD
+410 SPGMVAD

-425 PGKDIRDMDRA
+425 PAANIRELDRA
-436 STVIQGG
+436 STVVQAG
-443 NVIKLRDVAL
+443 NVIKLRHVTL